1 MAETKDPAIKLFG
14 KTIPLQEIPLNS
26 PVNWSP
32 PTDAIDVANDDDN
45 DEDGDEIDTEDMDE
59 NGIPG
64 DREIDEINHDGKT
77 FQTKQVRVS
86 PEVSDTSTCQAASL
100 GCTDNLG
107 PLSGAKE
114 KASGES
120 LNLEEEKTEMNL
132 SQDMTPKKPDKI
144 LPCPRCNSM
153 DTKFCYYN
161 NYNVNQPRH
170 FCKNCQRYWTAG
182 GTMRNVPVG
191 AGRRRNKNSVSH
203 HRQVNIP
210 EAFHNTQPDIPNV
223 FHPVLPNNGT
233 VLSFSS
239 DVPLC
244 ESMASILNLTE
255 KTEKNCS
262 RNGFQKPEELKIPNR
277 FGGLEH
283 GGNDFDGSNSNDYAS
298 KLALNESVAPNSL
311 PFPQILCYP
320 GAPWPYPWNSTQWNP
335 IAAPPFCPNG
345 FAIPFYH
352 VAPYWG
358 YNVPGTWNIPL
369 TAQPSQVSHS
379 NSSSGPNSPLG
390 KHSRDGTML
399 SPTKSEEKEI
409 EETGSERSIWIPKTL
424 RIDDP
429 GEVAK
434 SSIWK
439 TLGKKNS
446 EKPVTIGRG
455 SGLFKAFQSKSDEGN
470 DPHMETSPVLQ
481 ANPAA
486 LSRTQ
491 NFQENTK

>member
-1 MAETKDPAIKLFG
+1 
-14 KTIPLQEIPLNS
+14 
-26 PVNWSP
+26 
-32 PTDAIDVANDDDN
+32 
-45 DEDGDEIDTEDMDE
+45 MDE
-59 NGIPG
+59 NSIPS
-64 DREIDEINHDGKT
+64 DREIDKIDQDGKT
-77 FQTKQVRVS
+77 FQTEQVRVS
-86 PEVSDTSTCQAASL
+86 PEVSNKSTCQAVSL
-100 GCTDNLG
+100 RCTNNLEA
-107 PLSGAKE
+107 LSGAKE

-120 LNLEEEKTEMNL
+120 FAPEEEKAEMSS
-132 SQDMTPKKPDKI
+132 SQNTTPKKPDKI

-203 HRQVNIP
+203 YCQVTIP
-210 EAFHNTQPDIPNV
+210 EALHNTQPDIPNA
-223 FHPVLPNNGT
+223 FHPALPTNGT

-244 ESMASILNLTE
+244 ESMASILNLAE
-255 KTEKNCS
+255 KTENNCS

-298 KLALNESVAPNSL
+298 KSALNESAAPYSL
-311 PFPQILCYP
+311 PFPQIPCYL
-320 GAPWPYPWNSTQWNP
+320 GAPWPYPWNSTQWSSP

-352 VAPYWG
+352 APPYWG

-369 TAQPSQVSHS
+369 MAQLSHVSHS

-399 SPTKSEEKEI
+399 SPTNSEEKEM
-409 EETGSERSIWIPKTL
+409 EGTGSERSIWIPKTL

-429 GEVAK
+429 GELAK
-434 SSIWK
+434 SSIWT

-455 SGLFKAFQSKSDEGN
+455 TGLFKAFQSKRDGN
-470 DPHMETSPVLQ
+470 DPHMETSAVLQ

-491 NFQENTK
+491 NFQENSR